1 MWKKIQRWS
10 FNNKYL
16 KENNKKHLNS
26 GSMFIKTVL
35 NGTILLTRKWYSY
48 TLNLYAN
55 TNKHALQ
62 RTHTNKWH
70 KLTQTSKQTKRTNQ
84 QTCAFVYTQTNKHT
98 HTHQDHK
105 HNNTEYLGTDPLKAH
120 STTLPVF
127 TMCRKFQRPIF
138 HIHTRHRV
146 SKFAIPSSRQLNQ
159 GFEAVSARRELRRQ
173 VAFMN

>member
-1 MWKKIQRWS
+1 MWKIQRWS

-26 GSMFIKTVL
+26 GSMFVKAVL

-55 TNKHALQ
+55 TNKTHKPTNV
-62 RTHTNKWH
+62 RIRIHTN
-70 KLTQTSKQTKRTNQ
+70 Q
-84 QTCAFVYTQTNKHT
+84 HT

-120 STTLPVF
+120 STALPVF

-173 VAFMN
+173 VVFMN